1 MTVTRFVQNPGA
13 PTSSH
18 IFRDVDNGNLM
29 AFFDYPEHGD
39 AQVVRGIG
47 AIQHVALKGSSD
59 QYAVIISNLKEMKS
73 NTRSTAMRMRNPSI
87 FATPTISSS
96 TFAAF
101 IGARRSA
108 AILML

>member
-1 MTVTRFVQNPGA
+1 MISWDIEWIIVFYTGILGMTVTRFVQNPGA

-29 AFFDYPEHGD
+29 AFFDFPEHGD

-59 QYAVIISNLKEMKS
+59 QYAAIISNLKK
-73 NTRSTAMRMRNPSI
+73 
-87 FATPTISSS
+87 
-96 TFAAF
+96 
-101 IGARRSA
+101 
-108 AILML
+108 